1 MYVRRRECK
10 KGRGSERESVR
21 EFERQ
26 TEEGGECKQARVRVR
41 ESCPH
46 ARCVSLTKEVESSQS
61 EKK

>member
-1 MYVRRRECK
+1 M
-10 KGRGSERESVR
+10 R

-46 ARCVSLTKEVESSQS
+46 ARSVSLTKEVESSQS